1 MNFIDT
7 KYINLI
13 SIRLDKFSRKKD
25 GIYNF
30 RCPYCGDSHKNRSK
44 ARGYFFDNKN
54 ITVYKCHNCGVTT
67 NFSNFLRQNAPD
79 LYDEY
84 TLETYKSGFSSNK
97 LFEKLDQEYN
107 FETPKFSANI
117 DGLVRVC
124 ELNKTH
130 VARKYVENRQIPEQ
144 KLKDIYYTPQYKKWV
159 NKQKPTF
166 KDTYPDHSRLIIPL
180 IQDGKWFG
188 FQARALNPK
197 NSLRYLTTI
206 LDDSKPKIYNLD
218 NIDYSKQVYITEGAF
233 DSMFLDNSMAMVGA
247 DIDWTYLKFY
257 IDTDFVFVYDNEP
270 RNAQIVARM
279 EKVIDRKYSIVIWP
293 KSLTKKDIN
302 EMVIAGID
310 PQQLVK
316 TNTYN
321 GLEAKI
327 KFTEWKKV

>member
-30 RCPYCGDSHKNRSK
+30 RCPYCGDSHKNKSK
-44 ARGYFFDNKN
+44 ARGYLFDNKN
-54 ITVYKCHNCGVTT
+54 VTVYKCHNCGITT
-67 NFSNFLRQNAPD
+67 NFSNFLKQNASD

-84 TLETYKSGFSSNK
+84 VLETYKDGFSSNK
-97 LFEKLDQEYN
+97 LFEKSDKDFV
-107 FETPKFSANI
+107 FEAPKFSASL
-117 DGLVRVC
+117 DGLVRIC
-124 ELNKTH
+124 DLNKTH
-130 VARKYVENRQIPEQ
+130 AARKYVESRQLPDA
-144 KLKDIYYTPQYKKWV
+144 KLKDIYYIPQYKKWV
-159 NKQKPTF
+159 NQQKPTF
-166 KDTYPDHSRLIIPL
+166 KNTYPDHSRIIIPL
-180 IQDGKWFG
+180 ILDKEWFG

-197 NSLRYLTTI
+197 NSMRYLTTI
-206 LDDSKPKIYNLD
+206 LDESKPKVYNLD
-218 NIDYSKQVYITEGAF
+218 SIDYTQRVFITEGAF
-233 DSMFLDNSMAMVGA
+233 DSMFLNNSIAMVGA
-247 DIDWTYLKFY
+247 DIDWTFINSH

-279 EKVIDRKYSIVIWP
+279 EKVIDRKHSIVIWP

-302 EMVIAGID
+302 DMVIAGID
-310 PQQLVK
+310 PQQLVT
-316 TNTYN
+316 TNVYN